1 MSKLKEFTTPHA
13 RPLPVILLA
22 DVSGSMAADGKIDSM
37 NDAIS
42 EMLRTF
48 SEEDDTR
55 AEIHVAVIIFGGASA
70 ELHMP
75 LIPAREALWEPLAA
89 TGKTPLGSALQLA
102 MGLIEDRNR
111 IPSRSYRPSL
121 ILISDG
127 KPTDAWKMSLRALL
141 DSERAS
147 KADRFAMGIGDDA
160 EQAVLETFLADN
172 GSSVFA
178 AHDARQMR
186 HFFRWVTMSVTSRSR
201 SVNPDSILSVDP
213 SDVDDFD
220 F

>member
-1 MSKLKEFTTPHA
+1 MSKLKDFTAPHA

-37 NDAIS
+37 NSAIS
-42 EMLRTF
+42 EMLQAF
-48 SEEDDTR
+48 AEEDDTR
-55 AEIHVAVIIFGGASA
+55 AEIHVAVITFGGAAA

-75 LIPAREALWEPLAA
+75 LIPAREALWEPIGAS
-89 TGKTPLGSALQLA
+89 GKTPLGSALHLA
-102 MGLIEDRNR
+102 VELIEDRNR

-127 KPTDAWKMSLRALL
+127 KPTDAWKTSLKTLL
-141 DSERAS
+141 DSDRAS

-160 EQAVLETFLADN
+160 EKAVLETFLAGN
-172 GSSVFA
+172 GTSVFA

-213 SDVDDFD
+213 SDVDDFE